1 MSQKPDNTYEAVIAA
16 RDMEHYVGETIQSLL
31 DSTIPPEAIWV
42 VDDASS
48 DDTGRIAQSYDR
60 VNLLVNKENKDTS
73 YSRNRAIKK
82 CTSPFILVIDAD
94 DIVHPYRIKHQ
105 MAYLE
110 ANPDVDAVYS
120 DKYSF
125 QGILSDTSQTKK
137 EDVSYID
144 DLLEH
149 LIIKNILVP
158 SLFLFRKRFFY
169 EYGFFDQTIHISN
182 DRELL
187 IRALLKGAVIRHTPG
202 AITYYRRHNT
212 SMLSTRYREG
222 IYNNALTLQKHFN
235 ELLLFEHG
243 TYRQP
248 LVNSMRMT
256 ARNLNI
262 YQYPFELVHDFLER
276 IDGLE
281 TPAIQQNVIYKSL
294 ERLLG
299 ANRLERLLRLKFRL
313 DYKLGRLDEFK

>member
-1 MSQKPDNTYEAVIAA
+1 MSQDPGNTYEAVIAA
-16 RDMEHYVGETIQSLL
+16 KDMENYVGETIQSLL
-31 DSTIPPEAIWV
+31 DSTIPPETIWV

-48 DDTGRIAQSYDR
+48 DDTGRVAQKYSR
-60 VNLLVNKENKDTS
+60 ARLLVNEENKDTS
-73 YSRNRAIKK
+73 YGRNRAIKK

-94 DIVHPYRIKHQ
+94 DLVHPYRIKQQ

-110 ANPDVDAVYS
+110 ANPEVDTVYS

-125 QGILSDTSQTKK
+125 QGSMSGTSQASK
-137 EDVSYID
+137 ENLSQID

-169 EYGFFDQTIHISN
+169 EYGFFDEAIHISN

-202 AITYYRRHNT
+202 AITYYRRHDT

-222 IYNNALTLQKHFN
+222 IYNNALSLYKHFN
-235 ELLLFEHG
+235 ELLLFDRG
-243 TYRQP
+243 TYRRQ

-262 YQYPFELVHDFLER
+262 YQYPFDLVDEFLEM
-276 IDGLE
+276 IEGLE
-281 TPAIQQNVIYKSL
+281 PPAIQQNVVYKSL

-299 ANRLERLLRLKFRL
+299 AKRLEKLLRLKFRL
-313 DYKLGRLDEFK
+313 DHKLGRFDEFK